1 MTELVWKST
10 ILLAA
15 AFAAN
20 YALRRGSAAL
30 RHFVWTA
37 AFAVLLALPLLTAI
51 APRWAVTPQTGVG
64 GRARP
69 SASGLGIAGPT
80 STVVVITGTRQSTP
94 RVPWELLYIGGALL
108 VAGRFGVG
116 TWRTLKMVRGAGEAT
131 HAAELVERLRIALRI
146 RRPVRALESAD
157 AVVPMTWGI
166 LRPVALLPDNARD
179 WPAPR
184 LRTVLLHE
192 LVHVQRHDLLA
203 QTLAQVACCLYWF
216 QPLAWLAARELRKE
230 RERACD
236 DAVLCRGVAPAE
248 YAGHLMEA
256 VRSMAARRAS
266 LADAP
271 AMAEASDLE
280 SRVRALLD
288 GGRNRTPLTRR
299 VAVTVAGLAIALIL
313 PVATLTTHA
322 QAGRGALAGIITDPS
337 GARIPKAT
345 VIAKNLDGSNQE
357 TTLTNEAGEYG
368 FSAIPPGRYAIEV
381 RVPGFKLGKQEG
393 VVTSGTATRVDA
405 AMELGGISE
414 QVTVRAARSA
424 PAPVMPQRSGTP
436 QRIPVGGNV
445 QMARLIRQPRPD
457 YPAELKQLGVT
468 GVVMIQ
474 AVISKD
480 GELLNPRVVN
490 TDVDWRLAQ
499 SALDAVKQWRY
510 TPTLLNG
517 QPVEVATS
525 VAVAYELDQ

>member
-1 MTELVWKST
+1 
-10 ILLAA
+10 
-15 AFAAN
+15 
-20 YALRRGSAAL
+20 
-30 RHFVWTA
+30 
-37 AFAVLLALPLLTAI
+37 
-51 APRWAVTPQTGVG
+51 
-64 GRARP
+64 
-69 SASGLGIAGPT
+69 
-80 STVVVITGTRQSTP
+80 
-94 RVPWELLYIGGALL
+94 
-108 VAGRFGVG
+108 
-116 TWRTLKMVRGAGEAT
+116 
-131 HAAELVERLRIALRI
+131 
-146 RRPVRALESAD
+146 
-157 AVVPMTWGI
+157 
-166 LRPVALLPDNARD
+166 
-179 WPAPR
+179 
-184 LRTVLLHE
+184 
-192 LVHVQRHDLLA
+192 
-203 QTLAQVACCLYWF
+203 
-216 QPLAWLAARELRKE
+216 
-230 RERACD
+230 
-236 DAVLCRGVAPAE
+236 
-248 YAGHLMEA
+248 MEA